1 MRVASVSSV
10 APTTTGTALDERTA
24 IDRDRAQQQRQVEQE
39 RRQVQPAAA
48 PGTGARLDRRA

>member
-10 APTTTGTALDERTA
+10 APTTSGIPLDERAA
-24 IDRDRAQQQRQVEQE
+24 IDRDRARQQQQVEQE

>member
-10 APTTTGTALDERTA
+10 APTTTGTALDERAA
-24 IDRDRAQQQRQVEQE
+24 IDRDRAQQQRLVEQE